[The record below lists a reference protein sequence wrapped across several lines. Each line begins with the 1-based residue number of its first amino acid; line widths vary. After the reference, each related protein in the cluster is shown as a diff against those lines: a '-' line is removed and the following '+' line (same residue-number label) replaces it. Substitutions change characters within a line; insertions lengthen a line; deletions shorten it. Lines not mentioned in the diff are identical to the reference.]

1 MAIKN
6 FFFLVFMSLFVHY
19 NAQTYVKVNGFTLP
33 ALMLNAGI
41 ETKLTDKTTFQA
53 DVFVSPWK
61 SLFGNKML
69 FAIGSLEYRYYFTES
84 FKNWYV
90 AANTGVAIYRMQK
103 YNYLNLGIH
112 QEGYSILLG
121 GTVGYVVKVND
132 KINLDIFL
140 GGGNAQSKY
149 RSYFNA
155 FPDIRADKEEGASIN
170 GSGEWIPYKG
180 GVMISYQ
187 LK

>member
-1 MAIKN
+1 MAFKKL
-6 FFFLVFMSLFVHY
+6 FFLIFISMCVHY

-41 ETKLTDKTTFQA
+41 ETKLTDKTTFQT
-53 DVFVSPWK
+53 DVFISPWNY
-61 SLFGNKML
+61 LFENKML
-69 FAIGSLEYRYYFTES
+69 FAIGTLEYRYYFTES

-90 AANTGVAIYRMQK
+90 GANTGAAIYKMQK
-103 YNYLNLGIH
+103 FNHLNTGVH
-112 QEGYSILLG
+112 QEGYSIFLG

-140 GGGNAQSKY
+140 GGGNAQSFY
-149 RSYFNA
+149 RSYYNDY
-155 FPDIRADKEEGASIN
+155 PDIRADKEEGASIN
-170 GSGEWIPYKG
+170 RSGEWIPYKG

-187 LK
+187 IK

>member
-1 MAIKN
+1 MYTKKC
-6 FFFLVFMSLFVHY
+6 FFVILLSIAMHTS
-19 NAQTYVKVNGFTLP
+19 AQTYAKVNAITLP
-33 ALMLNAGI
+33 ALFLNVGI
-41 ETKLTDKTTFQA
+41 ETKLTNKTTFQG
-53 DVFVSPWK
+53 DLFISPWK
-61 SLFGNKML
+61 SVFGNRML
-69 FAIGSLEYRYYFTES
+69 FAIGTLEYRYYFTES

-103 YNYLNLGIH
+103 YDHLNLGIH

-140 GGGNAQSKY
+140 GGGNAQSRY
-149 RSYFNA
+149 RSYYNA

-187 LK
+187 IK

>member
-1 MAIKN
+1 
-6 FFFLVFMSLFVHY
+6 
-19 NAQTYVKVNGFTLP
+19 
-33 ALMLNAGI
+33 
-41 ETKLTDKTTFQA
+41 
-53 DVFVSPWK
+53 
-61 SLFGNKML
+61 ML

-103 YNYLNLGIH
+103 YNHLNLGIH

-149 RSYFNA
+149 RSYYNA

-170 GSGEWIPYKG
+170 RSGEWIPYKG

-187 LK
+187 IK

>member
-1 MAIKN
+1 
-6 FFFLVFMSLFVHY
+6 
-19 NAQTYVKVNGFTLP
+19 
-33 ALMLNAGI
+33 
-41 ETKLTDKTTFQA
+41 
-53 DVFVSPWK
+53 
-61 SLFGNKML
+61 ML

-103 YNYLNLGIH
+103 YNHLNLGIH

-149 RSYFNA
+149 RS
-155 FPDIRADKEEGASIN
+155 IIMLS
-170 GSGEWIPYKG
+170 
-180 GVMISYQ
+180 Q
-187 LK
+187 T

>member
-1 MAIKN
+1 MLLKN
-6 FFFLVFMSLFVHY
+6 YYFLILFSIGV
-19 NAQTYVKVNGFTLP
+19 NVSAQTYVKVNGLTLP

-41 ETKLTDKTTFQA
+41 ETKLTDKTTFQG

-61 SLFGNKML
+61 SVFGNRML
-69 FAIGSLEYRYYFTES
+69 FAIGTLEYRYYFTES

-103 YNYLNLGIH
+103 YNHLNLGIH

-149 RSYFNA
+149 RSYYNA

-187 LK
+187 IK

>member
-1 MAIKN
+1 MLLKN
-6 FFFLVFMSLFVHY
+6 YYFLILFSIGINVS
-19 NAQTYVKVNGFTLP
+19 AQTYVKVNGFTLP

-41 ETKLTDKTTFQA
+41 ETKLSNKTTFQA
-53 DVFVSPWK
+53 DIFISPWK
-61 SLFGNKML
+61 SLFDNRML
-69 FAIGSLEYRYYFTES
+69 LATGTLEYRYYFTES

-103 YNYLNLGIH
+103 YNHLNLGIH
-112 QEGYSILLG
+112 QEGYSILVG

-149 RSYFNA
+149 RSYYNA

-187 LK
+187 IK

>member
-1 MAIKN
+1 M
-6 FFFLVFMSLFVHY
+6 
-19 NAQTYVKVNGFTLP
+19 
-33 ALMLNAGI
+33 
-41 ETKLTDKTTFQA
+41 
-53 DVFVSPWK
+53 
-61 SLFGNKML
+61 
-69 FAIGSLEYRYYFTES
+69 
-84 FKNWYV
+84 
-90 AANTGVAIYRMQK
+90 
-103 YNYLNLGIH
+103 GIH

-149 RSYFNA
+149 RSYYNA

-187 LK
+187 IK

>member
-1 MAIKN
+1 MAIKK
-6 FFFLVFMSLFVHY
+6 FFFLVFMSLFVHF

-41 ETKLTDKTTFQA
+41 ETKLSNKTTFQA
-53 DVFVSPWK
+53 DVFVSPWNY
-61 SLFGNKML
+61 LFENKML
-69 FAIGSLEYRYYFTES
+69 FAIGTLEYRYYFTES

-90 AANTGVAIYRMQK
+90 GANTGAAIYKMQK
-103 YNYLNLGIH
+103 FNHLNTGVH
-112 QEGYSILLG
+112 QEGYSVFLG

-140 GGGNAQSKY
+140 GGGNAQSFY
-149 RSYFNA
+149 RSYYNDY
-155 FPDIRADKEEGASIN
+155 PDIRADKEEGASIN
-170 GSGEWIPYKG
+170 RSGEWIPYKG

-187 LK
+187 IK

>member
-1 MAIKN
+1 MG
-6 FFFLVFMSLFVHY
+6 
-19 NAQTYVKVNGFTLP
+19 T
-33 ALMLNAGI
+33 
-41 ETKLTDKTTFQA
+41 
-53 DVFVSPWK
+53 
-61 SLFGNKML
+61 
-69 FAIGSLEYRYYFTES
+69 
-84 FKNWYV
+84 
-90 AANTGVAIYRMQK
+90 
-103 YNYLNLGIH
+103 H

-149 RSYFNA
+149 RFYYNA
-155 FPDIRADKEEGASIN
+155 FPDIEQTKKKELLIN

-187 LK
+187 IK